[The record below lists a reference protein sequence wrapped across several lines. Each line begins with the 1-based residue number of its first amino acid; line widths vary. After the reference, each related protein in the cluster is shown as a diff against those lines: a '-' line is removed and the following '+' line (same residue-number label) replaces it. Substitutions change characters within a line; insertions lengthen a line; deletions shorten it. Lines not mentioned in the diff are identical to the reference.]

1 MTAALDR
8 GPMRIESER
17 LLLVEGPD
25 DRNLFEALIRHRFGG
40 DPPDVQVVEAGG
52 SSAFKARIDAVRRAA
67 RQAGKNLRTLCI
79 VRDADLDPA
88 GAWQSVRGAVASSNL
103 QPPDRHAA
111 FSDAS
116 PSVGI
121 FIMPD
126 GVSKGT
132 LETLCRRSVADEP
145 AADCVE
151 RYLTCLDEHDA
162 TSSRNRDKSFAHAYL
177 ASRRDPVAR
186 VGEAAQQDVW
196 DFDHPAFAALV
207 RLLYSLSGT
216 AASP

>member
-25 DRNLFEALIRHRFGG
+25 DRNRFEALIRHRFGG
-40 DPPDVQVVEAGG
+40 AHSDVQVIDAGG
-52 SSAFKARIDAVRRAA
+52 ASAFKPRIDAIRLAA
-67 RQAGKNLRTLCI
+67 SQAGKNLRTLCI
-79 VRDADLDPA
+79 IRDADQDPGA
-88 GAWQSVRGAVASSNL
+88 AWQSVRDAVASSDL

-126 GVSKGT
+126 GASKGT
-132 LETLCRRSVADEP
+132 LETLCRRSVAEKP
-145 AADCVE
+145 AAYCVE

-177 ASRRDPVAR
+177 ASRHDPVAR
-186 VGEAAQQDVW
+186 VGEAAQQGVW
-196 DFDHPAFAALV
+196 NFDHPAFAALD
-207 RLLYSLSGT
+207 RFLCSLSGT
-216 AASP
+216 ASSP